1 MASNYRDLIEV
12 LDILSDI
19 DSDCVSIEEGVVRN
33 ENSEFEVSV
42 SSTFTSNALGI
53 PSFLYRNLFN

>member
-12 LDILSDI
+12 LDISDI

-33 ENSEFEVSV
+33 ENSKFEVSV

-53 PSFLYRNLFN
+53 PSFFI